1 MQKKIRFG
9 LSAVAT
15 GALVLLAANPAH
27 AALPT
32 PHFTQV
38 NQVADQP
45 GKANIPDANLVNA
58 WGLALSPT
66 SPLWSA
72 NNGTNTATLYSGGLG
87 GAPVAKV
94 GLTVAI
100 PGGAPT
106 GQVFNDTTDF
116 VVHVGANSAPAT
128 FMFVSEG
135 GQVTAWSGPISGTNA
150 SIVGHD
156 NGAIYKGM
164 ALLHA
169 STGNYLLATDFHH
182 GRVDVYDNGFQLV
195 HPTALTFNDP
205 TLPKGYAPF
214 NVFVVGD
221 KVYVSYAKQ
230 DADKEDEVD
239 GAGLGFVDVYTVDGY
254 HSHPVRQRIASRGP
268 LDAPWGM
275 TIAPASFGKFAG
287 ALLVGNFGDGHILVF
302 KNGQFLGALRDAT
315 NHRIHIDGLWALLP
329 GTAST
334 GGVGTLWF
342 SAGPVHESH
351 GLVGQ
356 LIPTV

>member
-1 MQKKIRFG
+1 MQTKLRFG
-9 LSAVAT
+9 LGVVAA
-15 GALVLLAANPAH
+15 GALVLLAATPAQ

-38 NQVADQP
+38 NQVSDQP
-45 GKANIPDANLVNA
+45 GKAKVTDPDVVNA

-66 SPLWSA
+66 SPLWVA
-72 NNGTNTATLYSGGLG
+72 NNGTNTATIYIGGLG
-87 GAPVAKV
+87 GAAVTKA

-106 GQVFNDTTDF
+106 GQAFNNTSDF

-128 FMFVSEG
+128 FLFVSEG
-135 GQVTAWSGPISGTNA
+135 GEVTAWSNPISGTNA
-150 SIVGHD
+150 SIVGHST
-156 NGAIYKGM
+156 GAIYKGL
-164 ALLHA
+164 AIVHA

-182 GRVDVYDNGFQLV
+182 GRVDVYDKGFHLV
-195 HPTALTFNDP
+195 HPDALSFRDP

-214 NVFVVGD
+214 NVFVVGN
-221 KVYVSYAKQ
+221 KVYVTYAKQ
-230 DADKEDEVD
+230 DAAKEDEVD

-254 HSHPVRQRIASRGP
+254 GSHPTRQRIASRGP

-275 TIAPASFGKFAG
+275 AIAPASFGKFAG

-302 KNGQFLGALRDAT
+302 KNGQFLGSLRDAS

-356 LIPTV
+356 LIPIV